1 MISVNANATKLKPKS
16 KPEDM
21 KKIQELYAYLDE
33 KLAGVEAKMKEYG
46 FEQLVITVDAADNA
60 GKE

>member
-1 MISVNANATKLKPKS
+1 MIKVNANAPKLKPKS

-21 KKIQELYAYLDE
+21 EKIQDLYAYLDE
-33 KLAGVEAKMKEYG
+33 QLAGVEARMKEYG
-46 FEQLVITVDAADNA
+46 FEQLVITVDVAEST

>member
-1 MISVNANATKLKPKS
+1 MISVNANAPELKPKS

-33 KLAGVEAKMKEYG
+33 QLAGAEAKMKEYG
-46 FEQLVITVDAADNA
+46 FEQLVITVDVMKNV